1 MTRRLKSKTNNKPQ
15 DMIAWVQSVLDKGQV
30 GSQRS
35 WSLAAGFGPNTV
47 QNVILR
53 GGATVETI
61 IGLCD
66 AAGEDRK
73 EAFIACGYLRE
84 SDLGRSVLK
93 ESERNLL
100 THVRHLK
107 PKTLES
113 LTEIAQALRLRDEG
127 RA

>member
-1 MTRRLKSKTNNKPQ
+1 MVASAVGRLRRASGL
-15 DMIAWVQSVLDKGQV
+15 IQSRTSSFV
-30 GSQRS
+30 
-35 WSLAAGFGPNTV
+35 
-47 QNVILR
+47 
-53 GGATVETI
+53 VETI

-93 ESERNLL
+93 ESERQLL

-127 RA
+127 KA